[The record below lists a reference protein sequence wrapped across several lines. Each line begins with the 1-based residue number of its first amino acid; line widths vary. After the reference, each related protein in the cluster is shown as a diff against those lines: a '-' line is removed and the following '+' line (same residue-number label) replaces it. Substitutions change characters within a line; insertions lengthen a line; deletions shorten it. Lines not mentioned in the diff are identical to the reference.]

1 MRFSKTKV
9 TKIIICN
16 VSGLDPIAVYIENP
30 EVGKGKITI
39 TCYGKAWT
47 AYWPAMSQATLE
59 DFFCDSHTEYLA
71 ENLSSIQKEVFD
83 IDAINKLAEKQGV
96 YCGRDDPWN
105 DYEFL
110 GDLFGED
117 SSLWHE
123 QLPKRPNHEYV
134 YLCKII
140 NAVKAAFA
148 EMRVAA

>member
-1 MRFSKTKV
+1 MRVTKSTA
-9 TKIIICN
+9 TKIIISN
-16 VSGLDPIAVYIENP
+16 VNGLDPIAVYVENH
-30 EVGKGKITI
+30 EACKGKVTI

-47 AYWPAMSQATLE
+47 AYWSAMSHATLE
-59 DFFCDSHTEYLA
+59 EFFCDSHIEYLA
-71 ENLSSIQKEVFD
+71 ENLSTIQKEVFD
-83 IDAINKLAEKQGV
+83 VDAINKLAEKQGV

-105 DYEFL
+105 DYDFL

-140 NAVKAAFA
+140 AAVKSAFE
-148 EMRVAA
+148 EMKVAA